1 MGELTASLAHEIKQP
16 IGAAVTNAE
25 ACLRL
30 LDRKQPDLPEAQE
43 AALEMVKDARRA
55 AAIIDR
61 VRSLYQKGSP
71 QRDVIDVNE
80 LIREMVIV
88 LENEANR
95 RSITMR
101 TDLAEGLPPAMGD
114 RVQLQQA
121 LMNLMLNGIEAICD
135 PSGQLTIQSKLAE
148 DNQLLISV
156 TDTGVGLPAENIE
169 KIFHAFFTTKSQGT
183 GLGLA
188 ITRSIVESNGGRVW
202 AAPNSGRGA
211 TFYFTLPSG
220 GSGMTS
226 PANEVCA
233 LTPLASVSPTRIE
246 RSL

>member
-1 MGELTASLAHEIKQP
+1 
-16 IGAAVTNAE
+16 VTNAE

-30 LDRKQPDLPEAQE
+30 LDRNQPDLPEARE
-43 AALEMVKDARRA
+43 AALEMVKDSRRA

-61 VRSLYQKGSP
+61 VRLLYQKGSP

-80 LIREMVIV
+80 LIREMVTV
-88 LENEANR
+88 LQNEANR

-101 TDLAEGLPPAMGD
+101 TDFAKGLPSAMGD

-121 LMNLMLNGIEAICD
+121 LMNLMQNGIEAIYG

-188 ITRSIVESNGGRVW
+188 ITRSIVESHGGRVW
-202 AAPNSGRGA
+202 ATPNSGRGA
-211 TFYFTLPSG
+211 TFYFTLPGG

-226 PANEVCA
+226 PA
-233 LTPLASVSPTRIE
+233 T
-246 RSL
+246 